1 MSTNFKFG
9 IKKNINRSIK
19 NTKVKIRKEGLAV
32 SRTESTQQYPPKN
45 TLKTNKKTV
54 SNFSD
59 KLLISS
65 MGKDYNIARTALSSA
80 PDIRE
85 DLIYSIKERIK
96 NGTYEVSGEAFAEK
110 ILDNFFR
117 RPLNPNIFI

>member
-1 MSTNFKFG
+1 VT
-9 IKKNINRSIK
+9 
-19 NTKVKIRKEGLAV
+19 
-32 SRTESTQQYPPKN
+32 RTENFQQYPPKN
-45 TLKTNKKTV
+45 TLKTNEKTV

-65 MGKDYNIARTALSSA
+65 MGKDYNTARTALSST

-110 ILDNFFR
+110 ILENFFR

>member
-1 MSTNFKFG
+1 M
-9 IKKNINRSIK
+9 
-19 NTKVKIRKEGLAV
+19 
-32 SRTESTQQYPPKN
+32 SRTELHQQYPPKN
-45 TLKTNKKTV
+45 TLKTNEKTV

-65 MGKDYNIARTALSSA
+65 MGKDYSTASKALSST

-110 ILDNFFR
+110 ILENFFR

>member
-1 MSTNFKFG
+1 MT
-9 IKKNINRSIK
+9 
-19 NTKVKIRKEGLAV
+19 
-32 SRTESTQQYPPKN
+32 RTEMHQQYPLKN
-45 TLKTNKKTV
+45 TLKNEKTV

-65 MGKDYNIARTALSSA
+65 MGKDYNTARTALSST

-85 DLIYSIKERIK
+85 DLIHSIKERIK

-110 ILDNFFR
+110 ILENFFR

>member
-1 MSTNFKFG
+1 MP
-9 IKKNINRSIK
+9 R
-19 NTKVKIRKEGLAV
+19 A
-32 SRTESTQQYPPKN
+32 ESYQQNPLMN
-45 TLKTNKKTV
+45 MLKTNEKPV
-54 SNFSD
+54 SNLSD

-65 MGKDYNIARTALSSA
+65 MGKDYFTAKKALSST

-85 DLIYSIKERIK
+85 ELIYSIKERIE

-110 ILDNFFR
+110 IIENFFR

>member
-1 MSTNFKFG
+1 MT
-9 IKKNINRSIK
+9 RA
-19 NTKVKIRKEGLAV
+19 EPY
-32 SRTESTQQYPPKN
+32 QQNPLKN
-45 TLKTNKKTV
+45 TLKTNEKTV

-65 MGKDYNIARTALSSA
+65 MGKDYNTARKALLST

-85 DLIYSIKERIK
+85 EMIHSIKERIK

-110 ILDNFFR
+110 ILENFFR

>member
-1 MSTNFKFG
+1 MT
-9 IKKNINRSIK
+9 
-19 NTKVKIRKEGLAV
+19 
-32 SRTESTQQYPPKN
+32 RTETLQQYPQKN
-45 TLKTNKKTV
+45 TLKTNEKTV

-59 KLLISS
+59 KLLISF
-65 MGKDYNIARTALSSA
+65 MGKDYNTARTALSST

-110 ILDNFFR
+110 ILENFFR

>member
-1 MSTNFKFG
+1 MT
-9 IKKNINRSIK
+9 
-19 NTKVKIRKEGLAV
+19 
-32 SRTESTQQYPPKN
+32 RTEMHQQYPLKN
-45 TLKTNKKTV
+45 TLKINEKTV

-65 MGKDYNIARTALSSA
+65 MGKDYNTARTALSST

-85 DLIYSIKERIK
+85 DLIYSIKESIK

-110 ILDNFFR
+110 ILENFFR

>member
-1 MSTNFKFG
+1 MS
-9 IKKNINRSIK
+9 R
-19 NTKVKIRKEGLAV
+19 A
-32 SRTESTQQYPPKN
+32 ESYQQNPLKN
-45 TLKTNKKTV
+45 TLKTNEKTV

-65 MGKDYNIARTALSSA
+65 MGKDYNTARTALSST

-110 ILDNFFR
+110 ILENFFR
-117 RPLNPNIFI
+117 RKNEPSSR

>member
-1 MSTNFKFG
+1 MSTNFNFA
-9 IKKNINRSIK
+9 IKKNLKRSIN
-19 NTKVKIRKEGLAV
+19 NTKVKIGR
-32 SRTESTQQYPPKN
+32 
-45 TLKTNKKTV
+45 
-54 SNFSD
+54 
-59 KLLISS
+59 ISS
-65 MGKDYNIARTALSSA
+65 MGEDYITAKKALLST

-110 ILDNFFR
+110 ILENFFR

>member
-1 MSTNFKFG
+1 MSRAETH
-9 IKKNINRSIK
+9 
-19 NTKVKIRKEGLAV
+19 
-32 SRTESTQQYPPKN
+32 QQNPLKN
-45 TLKTNKKTV
+45 TLKTNEKTV

-65 MGKDYNIARTALSSA
+65 MGKDYSTASKALLST

-85 DLIYSIKERIK
+85 ELIYSIKERIK

-110 ILDNFFR
+110 ILENFFR

>member
-1 MSTNFKFG
+1 MT
-9 IKKNINRSIK
+9 
-19 NTKVKIRKEGLAV
+19 
-32 SRTESTQQYPPKN
+32 RTETLQQYPQKN
-45 TLKTNKKTV
+45 TLKTNEKTV

-65 MGKDYNIARTALSSA
+65 MGKDYNTARTALSST

-85 DLIYSIKERIK
+85 DLIHSIKERIK

-110 ILDNFFR
+110 ILENFFR